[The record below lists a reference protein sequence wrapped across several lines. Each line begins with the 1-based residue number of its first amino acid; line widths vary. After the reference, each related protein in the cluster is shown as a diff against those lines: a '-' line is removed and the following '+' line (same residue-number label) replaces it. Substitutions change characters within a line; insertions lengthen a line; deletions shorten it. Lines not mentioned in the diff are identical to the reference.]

1 MLRTALSLA
10 RKNLAVFPCRARDK
24 RPATEHGVKDATTD
38 AEIIRRWWQH
48 DPQFNVAIA
57 TGEVSNVFVVDIDGV
72 DAELELRRLE
82 AAHGELPATVESITA
97 RGRHL
102 FFQMPETPVRNT
114 ASHIAAGID
123 TRGNGGYVVCPPS
136 IHPSGRAYAWSVDS
150 ASAFA
155 AAPDWLLARITGPGA
170 KSNDHMAA
178 EPSEWR
184 ALMAEGVPEGRRDC
198 TLARI
203 AGYLLRHHI
212 DPVFA
217 AGLVQIF
224 NTTRC
229 LPPLSDEDVERI
241 VNSIA
246 GKELKRRQHG

>member
-1 MLRTALSLA
+1 MLRTAIA
-10 RKNLAVFPCRARDK
+10 FAKRGLAVFPCRARDK

-114 ASHIAAGID
+114 ASQIAAGID

-150 ASAFA
+150 ANAFA
-155 AAPDWLLARITGPGA
+155 AAPDWLLGRITERSANGNGHIAAAALRVARADGRGRPRRAPRLHASAHRRLSVAPPHRPGIRA
-170 KSNDHMAA
+170 RACADFQHHALPAA
-178 EPSEWR
+178 
-184 ALMAEGVPEGRRDC
+184 AAGQGRRAHRQFD
-198 TLARI
+198 LPAR
-203 AGYLLRHHI
+203 
-212 DPVFA
+212 
-217 AGLVQIF
+217 
-224 NTTRC
+224 N
-229 LPPLSDEDVERI
+229 
-241 VNSIA
+241 
-246 GKELKRRQHG
+246 